1 MFILEQV
8 ARLLAGWKER
18 GIEPVPLAVNFS
30 RLHLNDARFIPQM
43 RCVMADYNLP
53 SKLIEAEIT
62 ESVIFNNLDRAKEV
76 IDGLH
81 LYGFPVAMDDFGSGY
96 SSLNVLKE
104 LKFDSIKL
112 DKEFLSGFEDNPRAQ
127 KVIEQTVRMIKSL
140 GVKVITEGV
149 ETREQA
155 DFLRACGA
163 DLAQGY
169 FFSRPVTI
177 DVFEQLLLKRKLL

>member
-1 MFILEQV
+1 MYILEEA
-8 ARLLAGWKER
+8 ARLLSTWRANNQ
-18 GIEPVPLAVNFS
+18 PVVPLAVNFS

-43 RCVMADYNLP
+43 RRIMAQYNVP
-53 SKLIEAEIT
+53 NHLIEAEIT
-62 ESVIFNNLDRAKEV
+62 ESVIFNNLERAQEV
-76 IDGLH
+76 IGQLH

-112 DKEFLSGFEDNPRAQ
+112 DKEFLSGFEENPRAQ
-127 KVIEQTVRMIKSL
+127 KVIEGAVRMIKTL
-140 GVKVITEGV
+140 GVKVVTEGV

-155 DFLRACGA
+155 EFLRKCGA

-169 FFSRPVTI
+169 FFSRPVT
-177 DVFEQLLLKRKLL
+177 VATFEQLLQKKTLM